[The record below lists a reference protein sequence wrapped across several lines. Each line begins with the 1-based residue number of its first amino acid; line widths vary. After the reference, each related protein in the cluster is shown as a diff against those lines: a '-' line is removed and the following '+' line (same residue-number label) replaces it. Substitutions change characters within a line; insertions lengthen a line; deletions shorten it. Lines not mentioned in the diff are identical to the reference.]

1 MTVNTQMSSAE
12 MRMLEQ
18 EVNTFNSQLKEKQQ
32 IVSKNSLEES
42 DFLALLITQ
51 LKTQDPTKPMD
62 DKEFMGQMA
71 QFTSLKQMSS
81 VAENM
86 AKFTKEFDFS
96 KNVAI
101 IGKEVTWD
109 DGSMERTGIVDSVL
123 VRNGEHTLKSGDW
136 EIKLENVV
144 SVAESGSAIADMVR
158 KALESEE
165 AALTSIEN

>member
-1 MTVNTQMSSAE
+1 MTLNTQMSPSE

-18 EVNTFNSQLKEKQQ
+18 EVNTFNGQLKEKQQ

-96 KNVAI
+96 KNVSI

-109 DGSMERTGIVDSVL
+109 DGAMERTGIVDSVL
-123 VRNGEHTLKSGDW
+123 VRNGEHTLKSGNW
-136 EIKLENVV
+136 EIKIENIL
-144 SVAESGSAIADMVR
+144 SVAESGSAMADMVR
-158 KALESEE
+158 KALEAEE
-165 AALTSIEN
+165 AGLAPVSN